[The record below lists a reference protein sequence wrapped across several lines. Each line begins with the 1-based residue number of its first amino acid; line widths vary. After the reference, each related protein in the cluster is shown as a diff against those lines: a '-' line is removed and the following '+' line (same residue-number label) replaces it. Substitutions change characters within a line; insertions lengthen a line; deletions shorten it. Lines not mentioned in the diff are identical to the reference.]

1 MYDLPFQTTILSLTG
16 VLTDGV
22 SPKITKRL
30 LARAADGFN
39 WSEWRDKLHDM
50 GDHYKVGIGESNSR
64 ICFDIIYQLAVSGIQ
79 GQGKIDIHFIHRKS
93 ENPNAIPILMV
104 HGWPGSVIEFYKIC
118 KVLTKDYHLVMP

>member
-1 MYDLPFQTTILSLTG
+1 MC
-16 VLTDGV
+16 VDGV

-30 LARAADGFN
+30 LARAGEGFN

-50 GDHYKVGIGESNSR
+50 GDHYKVGIENPNSR
-64 ICFDIIYQLAVSGIQ
+64 TCSDIIYQLAVSGIQ
-79 GQGKIDIHFIHRKS
+79 DQEKIDIHFIHRKS

-118 KVLTKDYHLVMP
+118 KILTKDYHLVMP